1 MIKQYRKKP
10 VVIEAI
16 QFDGENHQDVSNFT
30 GGQAFDMGSYSHFQ
44 TSGKTL
50 TVNCGE
56 YIVKGEDGKFTKC
69 KPDIFE
75 KTYEQVN

>member
-30 GGQAFDMGSYSHFQ
+30 GGQAFDMGSYSHFP

-69 KPDIFE
+69 KPDIFAE
-75 KTYEQVN
+75 TYEQVN